1 MNRKL
6 EEIAAEALQLTV
18 EARAALAKHLLESL
32 DDISP
37 EENERLWVEEA
48 ASQASQLML
57 IGLFH
62 QTASLA
68 SGSGGTLPYAFPNTL
83 AESYQMAGFRTLLGL
98 GSDRPSPP
106 ATSGGRA
113 QRSFPEPAPSE

>member
-6 EEIAAEALQLTV
+6 EEIAAETLQLTV

-62 QTASLA
+62 QTT
-68 SGSGGTLPYAFPNTL
+68 SGSGGTRPYAFPNTL

-98 GSDRPSPP
+98 GSDCPSPP
-106 ATSGGRA
+106 
-113 QRSFPEPAPSE
+113 